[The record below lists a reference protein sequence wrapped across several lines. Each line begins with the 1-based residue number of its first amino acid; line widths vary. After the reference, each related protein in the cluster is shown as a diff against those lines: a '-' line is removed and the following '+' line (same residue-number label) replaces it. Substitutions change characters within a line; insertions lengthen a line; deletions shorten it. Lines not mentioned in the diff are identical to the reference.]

1 MPKLPVIK
9 TKVLVRVLERLGFF
23 RHHQVGSH
31 AQYKH
36 HDKRRVTVP
45 IHYGRDVDKKTLKGI
60 IDDLGMT
67 VEEFITVLKRK

>member
-9 TKVLVRVLERLGFF
+9 VRELIRVLERLGFF

-36 HDKRRVTVP
+36 LDGRRITVP
-45 IHYGRDVDKKTLKGI
+45 MHYGRDVRKNMLRGI
-60 IDDLGMT
+60 IDDLD
-67 VEEFITVLKRK
+67 ITVDELKELLA